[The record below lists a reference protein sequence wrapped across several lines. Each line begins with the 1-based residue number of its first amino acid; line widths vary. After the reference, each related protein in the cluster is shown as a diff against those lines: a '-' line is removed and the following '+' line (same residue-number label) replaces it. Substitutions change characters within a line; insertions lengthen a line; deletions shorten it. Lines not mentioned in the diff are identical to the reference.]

1 MKNEAELAGV
11 LSHEIVHVVQRHG
24 IRELETVKTRTAS
37 EKLMDSLDEEL
48 SRRGMDTGD
57 KELMQEL
64 ESLADDMFDLL
75 TGGRKRESED
85 ESDRYGTLVL
95 YNTGYTPEG
104 LKSFLSTIEKID
116 DEKKNTVYSHRFYN
130 ERESIINSVIE
141 DNKLSGRDRVKLEE
155 RFEKNVE

>member
-1 MKNEAELAGV
+1 
-11 LSHEIVHVVQRHG
+11 
-24 IRELETVKTRTAS
+24 VKTRTAS

-48 SRRGMDTGD
+48 SGLGMDTGD

-64 ESLADDMFDLL
+64 ENLADRMFDLL
-75 TGGRKRESED
+75 TGGRKRVSED

-95 YNTGYTPEG
+95 YNTGYAPEG

-116 DEKKNTVYSHRFYN
+116 DDKKNAVYSHRFYS
-130 ERESIINSVIE
+130 ERESIITSVIE
-141 DNKLSGRDRVKLEE
+141 DNKLSGRDRVNLEE